1 MSNNLLELLTE
12 SLGSQITQH
21 ASEFLGEPESNTK
34 SALGMIL
41 PALLGTLT
49 KQGSTLDGATSLLK
63 TLGGS
68 NIDTGLLSNLAGL
81 FSDKSKSDS
90 LVALG
95 TSLVT
100 SLFGE
105 TAGSIAG
112 TIASLTG
119 LKSSSSSNLLYMA
132 APLVFSFLKKFVTDK
147 NLDAAGLVSSLAEQT
162 GFLKGK
168 VNPQLASAMGL
179 GSLFDSIT
187 SSAAATPS
195 PTASTSSAGSSSRP
209 APVPPAV
216 AKEGSLMTRLLP
228 WLIGLGA
235 LAAGLTMFRGCD
247 KLKIPDASPPVV
259 NAPQVQT
266 PAVVTPAVPATAPAP
281 VSAILPARIY
291 YAVGSPVPEGP
302 SLATLAQAAI
312 AVKDQGIA
320 VDITGYTDKTGDVA
334 ANEEL
339 AKKRALGVRDR
350 LLAAGVP
357 ESKINMKPPFAIT
370 TTGSGADSEARRVEI
385 TAH

>member
-1 MSNNLLELLTE
+1 
-12 SLGSQITQH
+12 
-21 ASEFLGEPESNTK
+21 
-34 SALGMIL
+34 
-41 PALLGTLT
+41 
-49 KQGSTLDGATSLLK
+49 
-63 TLGGS
+63 
-68 NIDTGLLSNLAGL
+68 LLSNLAGL

-95 TSLVT
+95 TTLVS

-105 TAGSIAG
+105 KAGSIAG

-147 NLDAAGLVSSLAEQT
+147 NLDAAGLVSALAEQT

-179 GSLFDSIT
+179 GSLFDSISGSGAT
-187 SSAAATPS
+187 ASVSA
-195 PTASTSSAGSSSRP
+195 ASTSHSTSSSRP
-209 APVPPAV
+209 AAVPPVAV
-216 AKEGSLMTRLLP
+216 KEGSLLTKLLP

-247 KLKIPDASPPVV
+247 KIKTPDV
-259 NAPQVQT
+259 NAPVVT
-266 PAVVTPAVPATAPAP
+266 APRVEAPPVVTPAAPATAAAP
-281 VSAILPARIY
+281 VAAILPAKIY
-291 YAVGSPVPEGP
+291 YAVGSPTPEGP
-302 SLATLAQAAI
+302 SAATLAQTAI
-312 AVKDQGIA
+312 AIKEQGIA

-334 ANEEL
+334 ANDEL

-350 LLAAGVP
+350 LLAAGVA